1 MILRGLIIAC
11 AALVSLCGFL
21 WWRLDAAQEKAD
33 RLDTCEEVRD
43 LNREIG
49 NETDDDLLRG
59 ISEPD
64 GL

>member
-1 MILRGLIIAC
+1 MILRALIIAC
-11 AALVSLCGFL
+11 AVLVCLCGVL
-21 WWRLDAAQEKAD
+21 WWRLDVAQEKAD

-59 ISEPD
+59 IS
-64 GL
+64 

>member
-1 MILRGLIIAC
+1 MLSKLLTALC
-11 AALVSLCGFL
+11 AALMALCGVL

-33 RLDTCEEVRD
+33 RLDTCRD
-43 LNREIG
+43 ILNLNREIG